1 MKVSFVNEMNR
12 FRCMS
17 VVRFHSLQ
25 HRMATSTEGSLTPWD
40 KKYSLPCLIH
50 TFAASWRD
58 LNSKCCSSHV
68 GRKVR

>member
-1 MKVSFVNEMNR
+1 MKVSFVNETNH
-12 FRCMS
+12 FRCML

-25 HRMATSTEGSLTPWD
+25 HRMATSFGSLTPWD
-40 KKYSLPCLIH
+40 MKYSLPCLIH

-58 LNSKCCSSHV
+58 LNSKCCSRHV